1 MNPVEFNRE
10 FYEYVYFSLDKPVPY
25 ELKSGQTIEIK
36 PILTEDAMLFLASA
50 DVLQIDKNSLGSV
63 EAIQMSYLAY
73 LQKMVFPEQPIAV
86 QKLLNILSLC
96 LGLTDVYI
104 CNDKNG
110 RTFLR
115 IGEIEITAKE
125 FDEIKRIILYQNII
139 GYDDAYIDPEI
150 KKNMDEVDR
159 LKNIDYEPPSFERKL
174 GIIEA
179 HTGIGSDVL
188 LKKTW
193 RRFQVLFNEVCGE
206 IEFLT
211 TRTAFI
217 ACGAGDKIEHYIF
230 KKKKNKFDGYFV
242 STEQYSKSLG
252 GNGQVTKG
260 DGSLGAKYESYM
272 NN

>member
-63 EAIQMSYLAY
+63 EAIQMSYLTY

-104 CNDKNG
+104 CNDQNG
-110 RTFLR
+110 RTFLK

-125 FDEIKRIILYQNII
+125 FDEIKQIILYQNII
-139 GYDDAYIDPEI
+139 GYDDSYINPEI
-150 KKNMDEVDR
+150 KKSMEEVDR
-159 LKNIDYEPPSFERKL
+159 LKNIDYEQPSFERKI
-174 GIIEA
+174 GIIES
-179 HTGIGSDVL
+179 HTGISSDVL
-188 LKKTW
+188 MKKTW
-193 RRFQVLFNEVCGE
+193 RRFQILFNEVCGE

-211 TRTAFI
+211 TRTALI

-242 STEQYSKSLG
+242 DPKEYAKTV
-252 GNGQVTKG
+252 GN
-260 DGSLGAKYESYM
+260 
-272 NN
+272 NNFSFDMAMGKQKENN